1 MVLWQW
7 AIRKHARACTGTIA
21 TLWGIAM
28 PAEDILSVV
37 DSGQVVVRYFVRI
50 GVTRVRMRASGM
62 GWIIGF
68 IGSSFNKLGGS
79 S

>member
-37 DSGQVVVRYFVRI
+37 DSGQVLVRYFVRI
-50 GVTRVRMRASGM
+50 GVTRNSCARERYGLDY
-62 GWIIGF
+62 W
-68 IGSSFNKLGGS
+68 LY
-79 S
+79 